1 MSKERRIIKVP
12 IPKAI
17 NNRNMKET
25 LKDLII
31 IMTIV
36 FLVSMLL
43 ALLSIGKQEQI
54 EKEIEYNKVHY
65 SPMKIHQKY

>member
-1 MSKERRIIKVP
+1 
-12 IPKAI
+12 
-17 NNRNMKET
+17 MKET

-31 IMTIV
+31 IMFIV

-43 ALLSIGKQEQI
+43 VLLSIGKQEQI

-65 SPMKIHQKY
+65 SPMRIHHNY